1 MMNLYAIA
9 NSIAVQEYGVELE
22 RIDDED
28 IWQYILEKAEV
39 TSSLESL
46 KKYLVTV
53 VAGKKRKHLSH
64 VETYARNPEEAKKK
78 VEWRRRCSYKNARV
92 VSVKEE

>member
-1 MMNLYAIA
+1 MNKIA
-9 NSIAVQEYGVELE
+9 LEEYGVTVE

-28 IWQYILEKAEV
+28 IWQYILEKAEA
-39 TSSLESL
+39 TFALESL
-46 KKYLVTV
+46 KKYLVTI